1 MKQVSRRRF
10 LALATTAAVAAA
22 SGKAEA
28 APSAMPPA
36 KPLDNS
42 DKAAAIAL
50 PASSMSA
57 GDAAEFVPDIVLD
70 CAFLNKTIDGNKV
83 RLRAYNGTVPG
94 PMIETTAGRT
104 LNIRVTNSLTPDPD
118 PAWNGDMDVPHEMD
132 HTNLHLHGLDI
143 APHIFEPL
151 GTSNVAAPMVS
162 IAPGQYK
169 DYPFV
174 IPPDQSPGLNW
185 YHPHSHGSTAI
196 QAVSGMAGG
205 LIIKGAIDE
214 VPEIKAAKDYPLV
227 VQDIGLFPTDRVGVD
242 YSDSY
247 EPKQN
252 AIWQTFGGNV
262 TIYNPQTGKAEP
274 THLSC
279 GFTTGDY
286 ALRYYLMNGEP
297 FFKET
302 HNPANP
308 QSPTPVQMTPPVFT
322 MRPGEVARFRLLNA
336 CSDLMMPVAVENLT
350 MYLLAMDGNNFDA
363 PEPLEYNSGEPQVT
377 LGPANRAE
385 FLIKA
390 GKPGKYQILQL
401 AQEAQFL
408 QAAQKTIAVIEVSGP
423 PMDMKIP
430 RALPPVTRDPPIK
443 DSEIKR
449 TRYFIFSSQFPGVRN
464 PVVGIDF
471 YINNQLYDEFA
482 VPTTVFLNDC
492 EEWHIVVP
500 SGEHGGTEGH
510 PFHIHVND
518 FEVKSIAG
526 IEQRPGLIQD
536 TIWVQQNTASV
547 IRMRFK
553 EWTGKSVFH
562 CHILPHEDTG
572 MMQNFLILNEPPAM
586 DMGEKSMQLLRVGA
600 AKK

>member
-1 MKQVSRRRF
+1 MKEVSRRKF
-10 LALATTAAVAAA
+10 MALATAAA
-22 SGKAEA
+22 AAATGKAEA
-28 APSAMPPA
+28 TPPA
-36 KPLDNS
+36 RPS
-42 DKAAAIAL
+42 PAEAPGMTVGSIAPAA
-50 PASSMSA
+50 P
-57 GDAAEFVPDIVLD
+57 DEEFVPDIVLD
-70 CAFLNKTIDGNKV
+70 CAFLTKVLDGHTV
-83 RLRAYNGTVPG
+83 RLRAYNGTIPG
-94 PMIETTAGRT
+94 PMIVTTAGRT
-104 LNIRVTNSLTPDPD
+104 LKIRVTNSLTPDPD
-118 PAWNGDMDVPHEMD
+118 PTWGGDMDVPHEMD

-151 GTSNVAAPMVS
+151 GTSNVTAPMVS

-174 IPPDQSPGLNW
+174 LPPDQSPGLNW

-227 VQDIGLFPTDRVGVD
+227 VQDIGLFPTDKAGVD

-247 EPKQN
+247 EPTQN

-274 THLSC
+274 TDLKC

-286 ALRYYLMNGEP
+286 ALRYYLLNGEP

-302 HNPANP
+302 HNP
-308 QSPTPVQMTPPVFT
+308 QSPTNPTPTQLTPAVFK
-322 MRPGEVARFRLLNA
+322 MQPGEVARFRLLNA
-336 CSDLMMPVAVENLT
+336 CSDLMMPVQVEQHA

-363 PEPLEYNSGEPQVT
+363 PEVFEWNNNVPQVT

-390 GKPGKYQILQL
+390 GQPGKYQILQL
-401 AQEAQFL
+401 AQSAQFL
-408 QAAQKTIAVIEVSGP
+408 QAVQKTIAVIEVSGE
-423 PMDMKIP
+423 PMNMQIP
-430 RALPPVTRDPPIK
+430 HSLPRITRDPPIK

-449 TRYFIFSSQFPGVRN
+449 TRYFVFSSAFPGVRN

-482 VPTTVFLNDC
+482 VPTTVFLGEC

-526 IEQRPGLIQD
+526 IEQRQGLIQD

-553 EWTGKSVFH
+553 QWTGKSVFH

-572 MMQNFLILNEPPAM
+572 MMQNFLILEKPPEM
-586 DMGEKSMQLLRVGA
+586 DMGEKSIRLLKRGA
-600 AKK
+600 SK

>member
-1 MKQVSRRRF
+1 MKGISRRKF
-10 LALATTAAVAAA
+10 MALATAAA
-22 SGKAEA
+22 
-28 APSAMPPA
+28 
-36 KPLDNS
+36 
-42 DKAAAIAL
+42 AAATGNAEGTPYPIPS
-50 PASSMSA
+50 PAEPLGTPANSTTP
-57 GDAAEFVPDIVLD
+57 AASDEEFVPDIVLD
-70 CAFLNKTIDGNKV
+70 CAFLTKVLDGRKV
-83 RLRAYNGTVPG
+83 RLRAYNGMVPG
-94 PMIETTAGRT
+94 PMIVTTAGRT
-104 LNIRVTNSLTPDPD
+104 LKIRVTNSLPPDPD
-118 PAWNGDMDVPHEMD
+118 PTWDGDMNVPHEMN

-151 GTSNVAAPMVS
+151 GTADVAAPIVS

-227 VQDIGLFPTDRVGVD
+227 VQDIGLFPTDKVGVD

-247 EPKQN
+247 EPEQN

-262 TIYNPQTGKAEP
+262 TLYNPQTGKADP
-274 THLSC
+274 TQLKC

-286 ALRYYLMNGEP
+286 ALRYYLVNGEP
-297 FFKET
+297 YFKET
-302 HNPANP
+302 HNQA
-308 QSPTPVQMTPPVFT
+308 SPTNPTPTQMTPPLFK
-322 MRPGEVARFRLLNA
+322 MQPGEVARFRLLNA
-336 CSDLMMPVAVENLT
+336 CSDLMMPVQVEQHA
-350 MYLLAMDGNNFDA
+350 MYLLAMDGNNFDS
-363 PEPLEYNSGEPQVT
+363 PEVLGWNNNVPQVT

-401 AQEAQFL
+401 AQSAQFL
-408 QAAQKTIAVIEVSGP
+408 QAVQKTIAVIEVAGTP
-423 PMDMKIP
+423 VNMQIP
-430 RALPPVTRDPPIK
+430 RNLPPITRNPPITE
-443 DSEIKR
+443 SEIKKR
-449 TRYFIFSSQFPGVRN
+449 RYFVFSSAFPGVRN

-482 VPTTVFLNDC
+482 VPTTVFLNEC

-526 IEQRPGLIQD
+526 IEQRRGLIQD

-572 MMQNFLILNEPPAM
+572 MMQNFLILEKPPGM
-586 DMGEKSMQLLRVGA
+586 DMGEKSMQLLRRGVS
-600 AKK
+600 K

>member
-1 MKQVSRRRF
+1 MREVTRRKF
-10 LALATTAAVAAA
+10 MTLAATVGVAAA
-22 SGKAEA
+22 SGEAEGFSPGPPPTEIPSTFNSAVEVDGMLPVA
-28 APSAMPPA
+28 APE
-36 KPLDNS
+36 D
-42 DKAAAIAL
+42 
-50 PASSMSA
+50 
-57 GDAAEFVPDIVLD
+57 FVPDLVLD
-70 CAFLNKTIDGNKV
+70 AAFITKILDGHKV
-83 RLRAYNGTVPG
+83 RLRAYNGVIPG
-94 PMIETTAGRT
+94 PMIETRAGRT
-104 LNIRVTNSLTPDPD
+104 LKIRVTNSLTPEANPGW
-118 PAWNGDMDVPHEMD
+118 AGDMDVPHEME

-151 GTSNVAAPMVS
+151 GTSDVGAPMIS

-174 IPPDQSPGLNW
+174 IPSDQSPGLNW

-196 QAVSGMAGG
+196 QGVSGMAGG
-205 LIIKGAIDE
+205 LIVKGAIDE

-227 VQDIGLFPTDRVGVD
+227 VQDIGLFPTDKSGAD

-252 AIWQTFGGNV
+252 AMWQTFGGNV
-262 TIYNPQTGKAEP
+262 TIYNPQTGKADP
-274 THLSC
+274 TNLKC

-286 ALRYYLMNGEP
+286 ALRYYLLNGEP

-302 HNPANP
+302 HNDDKPTNP
-308 QSPTPVQMTPPVFT
+308 HAKQMEPQVFKL
-322 MRPGEVARFRLLNA
+322 RSGEVVRFRLLNA
-336 CSDLMMPVAVENLT
+336 CSDLMMPVQVEQHA

-363 PEPLEYNSGEPQVT
+363 PEVLEWNNNVPQVT

-385 FLIKA
+385 FLIKG
-390 GKPGKYQILQL
+390 GKPGKYRILQL
-401 AQEAQFL
+401 EQTQQFL
-408 QAAQKTIAVIEVSGP
+408 VGVQKTIAVIEVSGTP
-423 PMDMKIP
+423 VNMKIP
-430 RALPPVTRDPPIK
+430 RELPPIRRDAPIE
-443 DSEIKR
+443 DHEIKK
-449 TRYFIFSSQFPGVRN
+449 TRYFVFSSEFPGVRN

-471 YINNQLYDEFA
+471 YVNNQLYDEFA
-482 VPTTVFLNDC
+482 VPTTVFLNQC
-492 EEWHIVVP
+492 EEWHIIVP

-526 IEQRPGLIQD
+526 IKQRRDLIQD

-572 MMQNFLILNEPPAM
+572 MMQNFLILPDVPAM
-586 DMGEKSMQLLRVGA
+586 DMSEKSMKSLKLERQR
-600 AKK
+600 